1 MEVLFITFPV
11 VMALAQIN
19 KLHNF
24 RASTGSTV
32 ACPAEREK
40 PALVLYPMQPL
51 RVSVPVFLHDR
62 EDLLSVTQ
70 VLIEIGCCGVS
81 A

>member
-32 ACPAEREK
+32 ACPAERGK
-40 PALVLYPMQPL
+40 PALVLYQMQPL
-51 RVSVPVFLHDR
+51 RVSVPVFLH
-62 EDLLSVTQ
+62 EK
-70 VLIEIGCCGVS
+70 GGS
-81 A
+81 AFCHPSPY